1 MKFKI
6 NPKYLKPLDYL
17 FILRPTLFF
26 PVWVA
31 TLAGYAAY
39 FLHNNTIVWWN
50 FHFSW
55 SILFN
60 FILITLCCGGAFIL
74 NQLHDIETD
83 KENKKLFLIAE
94 NIVSQSVAKK
104 VGYAL
109 IGITLVLF
117 LIQNLALFLIAAG
130 VVLIGGYCYNY
141 NPFAWKNKPIMGIL
155 TNMIVVGLLLFMFG
169 WRLGGAIAID
179 TIGYAVPYILA
190 IGSIAILTTIPDMEG
205 DRNTGKVTFAVR
217 YGEKISI
224 WVSFIMI
231 ALAFVIGLLNDD
243 PVISHSILISSP
255 LYIILLFKQD
265 LTWVL
270 RTIRYPILFIAL
282 FLSVEFPYFFVVIL
296 ANYYLSKIYYATR
309 FNLDYPSFKIE
320 EETHDKSQSASL

>member
-1 MKFKI
+1 MKFNI
-6 NPKYLKPLDYL
+6 NPRFLKPLDYF

-31 TLAGYAAY
+31 TLAGYATFHLYDNA
-39 FLHNNTIVWWN
+39 IVWWN

-55 SILFN
+55 RILLN
-60 FILITLCCGGAFIL
+60 FLLITLCCGGAFIL

-83 KENKKLFLIAE
+83 KENRKLFLIAE

-104 VGYAL
+104 IGYGL
-109 IGITLVLF
+109 IGITLLLF
-117 LIQNLALFLIAAG
+117 LFQNLSLFLIALG

-141 NPFAWKNKPIMGIL
+141 DPFAWKNKPVMGVL

-169 WRLGGAIAID
+169 WRLGGPLKIS
-179 TIGYAVPYILA
+179 TLLYAVPYILA

-205 DRNTGKVTFAVR
+205 DRITGKITFAVR
-217 YGEKISI
+217 FGEKLSI
-224 WVSFIMI
+224 WISFVII
-231 ALAFVIGLLNDD
+231 ALAFIVGLINDD

-255 LYIILLFKQD
+255 LYVILLFKQD

-282 FLSVEFPYFFVVIL
+282 FLSVEFPYFFIAIL
-296 ANYYLSKIYYATR
+296 ANYYISKIYYATR

-320 EETHDKSQSASL
+320 EEAYDNSQSANL